1 MATLAFIVAD
11 GIIYASWLLIVA
23 VGMTLVYGVMRV
35 LNVAHGSLYAL
46 GAYTAATMV
55 GAWFQ
60 RGYAPLGAFAVLL
73 AAALIVGLVMG
84 LILVL
89 GLLRFL
95 YGRDEVVVVLATYAT
110 FLILEDVI
118 QLIWG
123 VEARPAPQP
132 YSLLGTTSA
141 GPLLMNNYDLSL
153 VALALIVGGA
163 TWWGLT
169 RTVAGKL
176 LLAVIF
182 DREMAEACGINV
194 RRFFLVTFLIGSV
207 LGALGGA
214 YTAPMI
220 SVSLLIV
227 SLARGLVALGLMV
240 QFRSGLVSF
249 GQALFF
255 AVGGYTIGL
264 AAIKLKVTDMIVLPL
279 VGAAAGALLGG
290 ALGFLMRRYREI
302 FF

>member
-1 MATLAFIVAD
+1 VATLLFVVTD
-11 GIIYASWLLIVA
+11 GVIYASWLFIVA

-60 RGYAPLGAFAVLL
+60 RGYPPLGAFAVLL

-84 LILVL
+84 LILER

-132 YSLLGTTSA
+132 YSLLGTTSV

-153 VALALIVGGA
+153 VALALIVGGV

-169 RTVAGKL
+169 RTASGKL

-220 SVSLLIV
+220 SVS
-227 SLARGLVALGLMV
+227 RGLGVDVIVLA
-240 QFRSGLVSF
+240 
-249 GQALFF
+249 F
-255 AVGGYTIGL
+255 AVVVVGGMGSI
-264 AAIKLKVTDMIVLPL
+264 P
-279 VGAAAGALLGG
+279 GALLGAIMIG
-290 ALGFLMRRYREI
+290 LSRAAAVHLLPQAEVFAIYLIMTLVLIVRPHGLLGREQLRKV
-302 FF
+302 

>member
-11 GIIYASWLLIVA
+11 GFIYASWLLIVA

-60 RGYAPLGAFAVLL
+60 RGYPPLGSFALLL
-73 AAALIVGLVMG
+73 ASALIVGLVMG
-84 LILVL
+84 SLLEL

-132 YSLLGTTSA
+132 YSLLGTTTA
-141 GPLLMNNYDLSL
+141 GPVLLNNYDLTL
-153 VALALIVGGA
+153 VALALLIAMG

-169 RTVAGKL
+169 RTIAGKL

-182 DREMAEACGINV
+182 DREMAQACGINV
-194 RRFFLVTFLIGSV
+194 RRVFLITFLVGAV

-214 YTAPMI
+214 VTAPMI
-220 SVSLLIV
+220 SVS
-227 SLARGLVALGLMV
+227 RGLGVDVIVLA
-240 QFRSGLVSF
+240 
-249 GQALFF
+249 F
-255 AVGGYTIGL
+255 AVVVVGGMGSIPGAFLGAIVIGL
-264 AAIKLKVTDMIVLPL
+264 SR
-279 VGAAAGALLGG
+279 AAAVHLLPQAEVFAIYLIMTVVLVVRPYGLLGREQ
-290 ALGFLMRRYREI
+290 LRRV
-302 FF
+302 

>member
-1 MATLAFIVAD
+1 LATLAFIVAD

-23 VGMTLVYGVMRV
+23 VGMTLVYGVMRI

-60 RGYAPLGAFAVLL
+60 RGYVPLGSFGVLL
-73 AAALIVGLVMG
+73 AAALVVGVVMG
-84 LILVL
+84 LILEL

-132 YSLLGTTSA
+132 YSLLGTTSV
-141 GPLLMNNYDLSL
+141 GPLVLNNYDLSL
-153 VALALIVGGA
+153 VALALVVGGIS
-163 TWWGLT
+163 WWGLT
-169 RTVAGKL
+169 RTVAGKV

-194 RRFFLVTFLIGSV
+194 RRVFRVTFLFGSV

-220 SVSLLIV
+220 SVS
-227 SLARGLVALGLMV
+227 RGLGVDVIVL
-240 QFRSGLVSF
+240 S
-249 GQALFF
+249 F
-255 AVGGYTIGL
+255 AVVVVGGLGSI
-264 AAIKLKVTDMIVLPL
+264 P
-279 VGAAAGALLGG
+279 GALLGATVIG
-290 ALGFLMRRYREI
+290 LSRACAVHLLPQAEVFAIYLIMTLVLIVRPYGLLGRQRLRKI
-302 FF
+302 

>member
-11 GIIYASWLLIVA
+11 GVIYASWLLIVA

-55 GAWFQ
+55 GAWFA
-60 RGYAPLGAFAVLL
+60 RGYAPLASFALL
-73 AAALIVGLVMG
+73 LVAALVVGLALG
-84 LILVL
+84 LVLEL

-132 YSLLGTTSA
+132 YSLLGTTAA
-141 GPLLMNNYDLSL
+141 GPVLLNNYDLVL
-153 VALALIVGGA
+153 VALAVLVAVG

-182 DREMAEACGINV
+182 DREMAQACGIDV
-194 RRFFLVTFLIGSV
+194 RRVFLVTFLIGAV

-214 YTAPMI
+214 ATAPMI
-220 SVSLLIV
+220 SVSRGLGVDVIVLAFAVVVIGGMGSIPGAFLGAGVIGLSRAAAVHLLPQAEVFAIYLIMTLVLIV
-227 SLARGLVALGLMV
+227 RP
-240 QFRSGLVSF
+240 F
-249 GQALFF
+249 G
-255 AVGGYTIGL
+255 
-264 AAIKLKVTDMIVLPL
+264 
-279 VGAAAGALLGG
+279 LLGR
-290 ALGFLMRRYREI
+290 APVRRV
-302 FF
+302 

>member
-1 MATLAFIVAD
+1 MATLLFVVTD
-11 GIIYASWLLIVA
+11 GVIYAAWLLIVA
-23 VGMTLVYGVMRV
+23 LGMTLVYGVMRV

-60 RGYAPLGAFAVLL
+60 RGYPPLGAFAVLL

-84 LILVL
+84 LILEL

-132 YSLLGTTSA
+132 YSLLGTTSV

-153 VALALIVGGA
+153 VALALIVGGV

-220 SVSLLIV
+220 SVSRGLGVDVIVLAFAVVVVGGMGSIPGAFLGAILIGLSRAAAVHLLPQAEVFAIYLIMTLVLIV
-227 SLARGLVALGLMV
+227 RPHG
-240 QFRSGLVSF
+240 
-249 GQALFF
+249 
-255 AVGGYTIGL
+255 
-264 AAIKLKVTDMIVLPL
+264 
-279 VGAAAGALLGG
+279 LLGREQ
-290 ALGFLMRRYREI
+290 LRRV
-302 FF
+302 

>member
-1 MATLAFIVAD
+1 VATLAFIVAD
-11 GIIYASWLLIVA
+11 GFIYASWLLIVA

-60 RGYAPLGAFAVLL
+60 RGYPPLGSFALLL
-73 AAALIVGLVMG
+73 ASALIVGLVMG
-84 LILVL
+84 SLLEL

-132 YSLLGTTSA
+132 YSLLGTTTA
-141 GPLLMNNYDLSL
+141 GPVLLNNYDLTL
-153 VALALIVGGA
+153 VALALLIAMG

-169 RTVAGKL
+169 RTIAGKL

-182 DREMAEACGINV
+182 DREMAQACGINV
-194 RRFFLVTFLIGSV
+194 RRVFLITFLVGAV

-214 YTAPMI
+214 ATAPMI
-220 SVSLLIV
+220 SVS
-227 SLARGLVALGLMV
+227 RGLGVDVIVLA
-240 QFRSGLVSF
+240 
-249 GQALFF
+249 F
-255 AVGGYTIGL
+255 AVVVVGGMGSIPGAFLGAIVIGL
-264 AAIKLKVTDMIVLPL
+264 SR
-279 VGAAAGALLGG
+279 AAAVHLLPQAEVFAIYLIMTVVLVVRPYGLLGREQ
-290 ALGFLMRRYREI
+290 LRRV
-302 FF
+302 

>member
-60 RGYAPLGAFAVLL
+60 RGYAPLGSLALLL
-73 AAALIVGLVMG
+73 AAALVVGLVMG
-84 LILVL
+84 LILEL

-95 YGRDEVVVVLATYAT
+95 HGRDEVVVVLATYAT

-132 YSLLGTTSA
+132 YSLLGTTSV
-141 GPLLMNNYDLSL
+141 GPLLLNNYDLAL
-153 VALALIVGGA
+153 IALALLIGGLG
-163 TWWGLT
+163 WWGLT
-169 RTVAGKL
+169 RAISRQL
-176 LLAVIF
+176 LLGVAF
-182 DREMAEACGINV
+182 PRPKAGGGRAKS
-194 RRFFLVTFLIGSV
+194 RPPLFFPVFLCAA
-207 LGALGGA
+207 LRALGRA
-214 YTAPMI
+214 STAPMI
-220 SVSLLIV
+220 SVS
-227 SLARGLVALGLMV
+227 RGLGVDV
-240 QFRSGLVSF
+240 
-249 GQALFF
+249 
-255 AVGGYTIGL
+255 
-264 AAIKLKVTDMIVLPL
+264 IVL
-279 VGAAAGALLGG
+279 AFA
-290 ALGFLMRRYREI
+290 
-302 FF
+302 

>member
-1 MATLAFIVAD
+1 MATLAYIVAD

-23 VGMTLVYGVMRV
+23 VGMTLVYGVMRI

-60 RGYAPLGAFAVLL
+60 RGYVPLGSFGVLL
-73 AAALIVGLVMG
+73 AAALVVGVVMG
-84 LILVL
+84 LILEL

-132 YSLLGTTSA
+132 YSVLGTTSV
-141 GPLLMNNYDLSL
+141 GPLVLNNYDLSL
-153 VALALIVGGA
+153 VALALVVGGIS
-163 TWWGLT
+163 WWGLT
-169 RTVAGKL
+169 RTVAGKV

-194 RRFFLVTFLIGSV
+194 RRVFLVTFLVGSV

-220 SVSLLIV
+220 SVS
-227 SLARGLVALGLMV
+227 RGLGVDVIVL
-240 QFRSGLVSF
+240 S
-249 GQALFF
+249 F
-255 AVGGYTIGL
+255 AVVVVGGLGSI
-264 AAIKLKVTDMIVLPL
+264 P
-279 VGAAAGALLGG
+279 GALLGATVIG
-290 ALGFLMRRYREI
+290 LSRACAVHLLPQAEVFAIYLIMTLVLIVRPYGLLGRQRLRKI
-302 FF
+302 

>member
-11 GIIYASWLLIVA
+11 GVIYASWLFIVA
-23 VGMTLVYGVMRV
+23 VGMTLVYGVMRI

-84 LILVL
+84 LILEL

-153 VALALIVGGA
+153 VALALIVGGVG
-163 TWWGLT
+163 WWALT
-169 RTVAGKL
+169 RTIAGKL
-176 LLAVIF
+176 LLAVVF

-194 RRFFLVTFLIGSV
+194 RRVFLLTFLIGSG

-214 YTAPMI
+214 SPGPLS
-220 SVSLLIV
+220 SVG
-227 SLARGLVALGLMV
+227 RGLGVELSV
-240 QFRSGLVSF
+240 
-249 GQALFF
+249 
-255 AVGGYTIGL
+255 
-264 AAIKLKVTDMIVLPL
+264 P
-279 VGAAAGALLGG
+279 
-290 ALGFLMRRYREI
+290 
-302 FF
+302 

>member
-11 GIIYASWLLIVA
+11 GVIYASWLLIVA
-23 VGMTLVYGVMRV
+23 VGMTLVYGVMRI

-60 RGYAPLGAFAVLL
+60 RGYAPLGSFALL
-73 AAALIVGLVMG
+73 LVAALVVGLVMG
-84 LILVL
+84 LILEL

-95 YGRDEVVVVLATYAT
+95 HWRDEVVVVLATYAT

-132 YSLLGTTSA
+132 YSLLGTTTV
-141 GPLLMNNYDLSL
+141 GPLLLNNYDLAL
-153 VALALIVGGA
+153 IALALLVGGVG
-163 TWWGLT
+163 WWALT
-169 RTVAGKL
+169 RTIAGKL

-182 DREMAEACGINV
+182 DREMAKACGINV
-194 RRFFLVTFLIGSV
+194 RRVFLVTFLIGSV

-214 YTAPMI
+214 STAPMI
-220 SVSLLIV
+220 SVS
-227 SLARGLVALGLMV
+227 RGLGVDVIVLA
-240 QFRSGLVSF
+240 
-249 GQALFF
+249 F
-255 AVGGYTIGL
+255 AVVVIGGLGSIPG
-264 AAIKLKVTDMIVLPL
+264 
-279 VGAAAGALLGG
+279 GLLGHER
-290 ALGFLMRRYREI
+290 LRKV
-302 FF
+302 

>member
-1 MATLAFIVAD
+1 MATLLFVVTD

-23 VGMTLVYGVMRV
+23 VGMTLVYGVMRI

-60 RGYAPLGAFAVLL
+60 RGYPALGSFALL
-73 AAALIVGLVMG
+73 LVAALIVGVVMG
-84 LILVL
+84 LILEL

-132 YSLLGTTSA
+132 YSLLGTTTA
-141 GPLLMNNYDLSL
+141 GPLVLNNYDLSL
-153 VALALIVGGA
+153 IGLALVVGGA

-182 DREMAEACGINV
+182 DPGMAEACGIDV
-194 RRFFLVTFLIGSV
+194 RRFFLVTFVIGSG

-214 YTAPMI
+214 YSAPMI
-220 SVSLLIV
+220 SVS
-227 SLARGLVALGLMV
+227 RGLGVDVIVLA
-240 QFRSGLVSF
+240 
-249 GQALFF
+249 F
-255 AVGGYTIGL
+255 AVVVVGGLGSIPG
-264 AAIKLKVTDMIVLPL
+264 AV
-279 VGAAAGALLGG
+279 VGAVVIGMSRAAAVHLLPQ
-290 ALGFLMRRYREI
+290 AEVFAIYLIM
-302 FF
+302 

>member
-11 GIIYASWLLIVA
+11 GVIYASWLFIVA
-23 VGMTLVYGVMRV
+23 VGMTLVYGVMRI

-60 RGYAPLGAFAVLL
+60 RGYAPLGSFVLL
-73 AAALIVGLVMG
+73 LELA
-84 LILVL
+84 
-89 GLLRFL
+89 LLRFL
-95 YGRDEVVVVLATYAT
+95 HGRDEVVVVLASYAT

-132 YSLLGTTSA
+132 YSLLGTTTV
-141 GPLLMNNYDLSL
+141 GPLLLNNYDLAL
-153 VALALIVGGA
+153 IALALLVGGVG
-163 TWWGLT
+163 WWALT
-169 RTVAGKL
+169 RTIAGKL

-194 RRFFLVTFLIGSV
+194 RRVFLVTFLIGSV

-214 YTAPMI
+214 STAPMI
-220 SVSLLIV
+220 SVS
-227 SLARGLVALGLMV
+227 RGLGVDVIVLA
-240 QFRSGLVSF
+240 
-249 GQALFF
+249 F
-255 AVGGYTIGL
+255 AVVVIGGLGSI
-264 AAIKLKVTDMIVLPL
+264 P
-279 VGAAAGALLGG
+279 GALLGAAVIG
-290 ALGFLMRRYREI
+290 LSRAAAVHLLPQAEVFAIYLIMTLVLIIRPYGLLGHERLRKV
-302 FF
+302 

>member
-1 MATLAFIVAD
+1 MATLLFVVTD
-11 GIIYASWLLIVA
+11 GVIYASWLFIVA
-23 VGMTLVYGVMRV
+23 VGMTMVYGVMRI

-46 GAYTAATMV
+46 GAYTAATLV

-60 RGYAPLGAFAVLL
+60 RGYPALGAFAVLL
-73 AAALIVGLVMG
+73 AAALVVGLVMG
-84 LILVL
+84 LILER

-118 QLIWG
+118 QLVWG

-132 YSLLGTTSA
+132 YSLLGTTA
-141 GPLLMNNYDLSL
+141 VGPLLMNNYDLSL
-153 VALALIVGGA
+153 IGLALLVGGA

-169 RTVAGKL
+169 RTAAGKL

-220 SVSLLIV
+220 SVSRGLGVDVIVLAFAVVVVGGLGSIPGAFLGAIVIGLSRAAAVHLLPQAEVFAIYLIMTLVLIV
-227 SLARGLVALGLMV
+227 RPYG
-240 QFRSGLVSF
+240 
-249 GQALFF
+249 
-255 AVGGYTIGL
+255 
-264 AAIKLKVTDMIVLPL
+264 
-279 VGAAAGALLGG
+279 LLG
-290 ALGFLMRRYREI
+290 REQLRKV
-302 FF
+302 

>member
-1 MATLAFIVAD
+1 MTTLLFVVTD
-11 GIIYASWLLIVA
+11 GVIYASWLFIVA

-60 RGYAPLGAFAVLL
+60 RGHPPLGSFAVLL

-84 LILVL
+84 LILER

-132 YSLLGTTSA
+132 YSLLGTTA
-141 GPLLMNNYDLSL
+141 VGPLLMNNYDLSL
-153 VALALIVGGA
+153 IGLALLVGGA

-169 RTVAGKL
+169 RTAAGKL

-220 SVSLLIV
+220 SVS
-227 SLARGLVALGLMV
+227 RGLGVDVIVLA
-240 QFRSGLVSF
+240 
-249 GQALFF
+249 F
-255 AVGGYTIGL
+255 AVVVVGGMGSI
-264 AAIKLKVTDMIVLPL
+264 P
-279 VGAAAGALLGG
+279 GALLGAIMIG
-290 ALGFLMRRYREI
+290 LSRAAAVHLLPQAEVFAIYLIMTLVLIVRPHGLLGREQLRKV
-302 FF
+302 

>member
-11 GIIYASWLLIVA
+11 GVIYASWLLIVA
-23 VGMTLVYGVMRV
+23 VGMTLVYGVMRI

-55 GAWFQ
+55 GVWFQ
-60 RGYAPLGAFAVLL
+60 RGYAPLGSFALL
-73 AAALIVGLVMG
+73 LIAALVVGVVMG
-84 LILVL
+84 LLLEL

-95 YGRDEVVVVLATYAT
+95 RGRDEVVIVLATYAT

-132 YSLLGTTSA
+132 YSLLGTTSL
-141 GPLLMNNYDLSL
+141 GPLLLNNYDLAL
-153 VALALIVGGA
+153 IALALLVGGVG
-163 TWWGLT
+163 WWALT
-169 RTVAGKL
+169 RTIAGKL

-194 RRFFLVTFLIGSV
+194 RRVFLVTFLIGSV

-214 YTAPMI
+214 STSPMI
-220 SVSLLIV
+220 SVS
-227 SLARGLVALGLMV
+227 RGLGVDVIVLA
-240 QFRSGLVSF
+240 
-249 GQALFF
+249 F
-255 AVGGYTIGL
+255 AVVVVGGLGSI
-264 AAIKLKVTDMIVLPL
+264 P
-279 VGAAAGALLGG
+279 GALLGATVIG
-290 ALGFLMRRYREI
+290 LSRAAAVHLLPQAEVFAIYLIMSLVLIVRPYGLLGHQRLRKV
-302 FF
+302 

>member
-1 MATLAFIVAD
+1 VATLAFIVAD
-11 GIIYASWLLIVA
+11 GVIYASWLLIVA

-35 LNVAHGSLYAL
+35 LNVAHGSLYAF

-55 GAWFQ
+55 GAWFA
-60 RGYAPLGAFAVLL
+60 RGYAPLASFALL
-73 AAALIVGLVMG
+73 LVAALVVGLALG
-84 LILVL
+84 LLLEL

-132 YSLLGTTSA
+132 YSLLGTTAA
-141 GPLLMNNYDLSL
+141 GPVLLNNYDLVL
-153 VALALIVGGA
+153 VALAVLVAVG

-182 DREMAEACGINV
+182 DREMAQACGIDV
-194 RRFFLVTFLIGSV
+194 RRVFLVTFLIGAV

-214 YTAPMI
+214 ATAPMI
-220 SVSLLIV
+220 SVSRGLGVDVIVLAFAVVVIGGMGSIPGAFLGAGVIGLSRAAAVHLLPQAEVFAIYLIMTLVLIV
-227 SLARGLVALGLMV
+227 RP
-240 QFRSGLVSF
+240 F
-249 GQALFF
+249 G
-255 AVGGYTIGL
+255 
-264 AAIKLKVTDMIVLPL
+264 
-279 VGAAAGALLGG
+279 LLGR
-290 ALGFLMRRYREI
+290 APVRRV
-302 FF
+302 

>member
-1 MATLAFIVAD
+1 MATLLFVVTD
-11 GIIYASWLLIVA
+11 GVIYASWLLIVA
-23 VGMTLVYGVMRV
+23 VGLTLVYGVMRI

-60 RGYAPLGAFAVLL
+60 RGYAPLGSFAVLL

-84 LILVL
+84 LILER

-132 YSLLGTTSA
+132 YSLLGTTAA

-153 VALALIVGGA
+153 VALALIVGGV

-220 SVSLLIV
+220 SVS
-227 SLARGLVALGLMV
+227 RGLGVEVIVLA
-240 QFRSGLVSF
+240 
-249 GQALFF
+249 F
-255 AVGGYTIGL
+255 AVVVVGGMGSI
-264 AAIKLKVTDMIVLPL
+264 P
-279 VGAAAGALLGG
+279 GALLGAIVIG
-290 ALGFLMRRYREI
+290 LSRAAAVHLLPQAEI
-302 FF
+302 FAIYLIMTLVLIVRPHGLLGREQLRKV

>member
-35 LNVAHGSLYAL
+35 LNVAHGSLYAI

-60 RGYAPLGAFAVLL
+60 RGGAPLLYFALL
-73 AAALIVGLVMG
+73 LVAALVVGLALG
-84 LILVL
+84 LLLEL

-132 YSLLGTTSA
+132 YSLLGTTAA
-141 GPLLMNNYDLSL
+141 GPVLLNNYDLVL
-153 VALALIVGGA
+153 VALAVLVAVG

-182 DREMAEACGINV
+182 DREMAQACGIDV
-194 RRFFLVTFLIGSV
+194 RRVFLVTFLIGAV

-214 YTAPMI
+214 ATAPMI
-220 SVSLLIV
+220 SVSRGLGVDVIVLAFAVVVIGGMGSIPGAFLGAGVIGLSRAAAVHLLPQAEVFAIYLIMTLVLIV
-227 SLARGLVALGLMV
+227 RPYG
-240 QFRSGLVSF
+240 
-249 GQALFF
+249 
-255 AVGGYTIGL
+255 
-264 AAIKLKVTDMIVLPL
+264 
-279 VGAAAGALLGG
+279 LLGR
-290 ALGFLMRRYREI
+290 AHVRRV
-302 FF
+302 

>member
-11 GIIYASWLLIVA
+11 GVIYASWLLIVA
-23 VGMTLVYGVMRV
+23 VGMTLVYGVMRI

-60 RGYAPLGAFAVLL
+60 RGYAPMGSFALLL
-73 AAALIVGLVMG
+73 AAALIVGVVMG
-84 LILVL
+84 LILEL

-95 YGRDEVVVVLATYAT
+95 SGRDEVVVVLATYAT

-132 YSLLGTTSA
+132 YSLLGTTTA
-141 GPLLMNNYDLSL
+141 GPLVMNNYDLSL
-153 VALALIVGGA
+153 IALAFVVVGA

-176 LLAVIF
+176 LLVVIF
-182 DREMAEACGINV
+182 DREMAEACGIDV
-194 RRFFLVTFLIGSV
+194 RRFFLITFLVGSV
-207 LGALGGA
+207 LGGLGGA
-214 YTAPMI
+214 ATAPMI
-220 SVSLLIV
+220 SVSRGLGVDVVVLAIAVVVIGGMGSIPGAFLGAGVIVLSRAAAVHLLPQAEVFAIYLIMTLVLIV
-227 SLARGLVALGLMV
+227 RP
-240 QFRSGLVSF
+240 F
-249 GQALFF
+249 G
-255 AVGGYTIGL
+255 
-264 AAIKLKVTDMIVLPL
+264 
-279 VGAAAGALLGG
+279 LLGRPHV
-290 ALGFLMRRYREI
+290 RRV
-302 FF
+302 

>member
-1 MATLAFIVAD
+1 VATLLFVVTD
-11 GIIYASWLLIVA
+11 GVIYASWLFIVA

-60 RGYAPLGAFAVLL
+60 RGYPPLGAFAVLL
-73 AAALIVGLVMG
+73 AAALTVGLVMG
-84 LILVL
+84 LILER

-132 YSLLGTTSA
+132 YSLLGTTSV

-153 VALALIVGGA
+153 VALALIVGGV

-169 RTVAGKL
+169 RTASGKL

-220 SVSLLIV
+220 SVS
-227 SLARGLVALGLMV
+227 RGLGVDVIVLA
-240 QFRSGLVSF
+240 
-249 GQALFF
+249 F
-255 AVGGYTIGL
+255 AVVVVGGMGSI
-264 AAIKLKVTDMIVLPL
+264 P
-279 VGAAAGALLGG
+279 GALLGAIMIG
-290 ALGFLMRRYREI
+290 LSRAAAVHLLPQAEVFAIYLIMTLVLIVRPHGLLGREQLRKV
-302 FF
+302 